1 MKIGKATRWILVI
14 GIFAILLIT
23 AGVAYSRQ
31 QTEQTRLSISIAQTQ
46 QALAKSAGKYTA
58 QKKDLEARLSQAK
71 SQIAAVKQEFRKPTE
86 SIEIDQALF
95 GIADDAN
102 VTITSLTTSIPKDEE
117 LNGITYK
124 VFSSVSITAEGEVV
138 ALLTFSKKVSNE
150 FPAATIESA
159 SIKVGGTNTLSLRLK
174 IYAYEGK

>member
-31 QTEQTRLSISIAQTQ
+31 QAEQTRLSISIAQTQ

-86 SIEIDQALF
+86 SIEIDQALL
-95 GIADDAN
+95 GLP
-102 VTITSLTTSIPKDEE
+102 TMPM
-117 LNGITYK
+117 
-124 VFSSVSITAEGEVV
+124 
-138 ALLTFSKKVSNE
+138 
-150 FPAATIESA
+150 
-159 SIKVGGTNTLSLRLK
+159 
-174 IYAYEGK
+174 